1 MAGVVL
7 QNVMKQFGH
16 KIVLDDV
23 SLEIH
28 SGQTVG
34 LVGANGSGKT
44 TLFKLIAG
52 HEQPDLGTVTRTR
65 GLRVG
70 YLPQEPDLDS
80 TRTLRE
86 EVGRAFDEVL
96 ELERRMLELS
106 HEIAERHDDPNLP
119 RLLADYDRLE
129 GRFEA
134 LDGHTIDVRL
144 EEILGG
150 LGFTPA
156 ERELPVAA
164 LSGGQ
169 KCRAALGRLLLEDS
183 TLLLL
188 DEPTNHLDLEATR
201 FLERFLAGHHGGAV
215 IISHD
220 RYLLDRLASRIIEV
234 EARAVTVYPGNYSQ
248 YVQTKEVRRLTLER
262 QVAIDRAEID
272 KELDYIRRYG
282 AAKRVR
288 QARGRR
294 TRLERRLASGE
305 LITQGPQTQRTVNIR
320 FGEVAQGGNTILQC
334 DAASKRYG
342 DKVLFEDLTF
352 DVYRGHRLGI
362 TGPNG
367 TGKTTLLRMV
377 MGEVAADA
385 GRIRLFEN
393 LRVGYY
399 AQEHGSLDR
408 SGSVLDEVREAR
420 PDFSEQEARSY
431 LGRFLF
437 HGDDVFKRLANCSGG
452 EQSRVRLARLILSN
466 PQVLILDEPTN
477 HLDIPSREALE
488 SALDDYEGTIIVVS
502 HDRFFLDQV
511 VDRLLVLERGRHRMF
526 LGNYSQYA
534 RTVETEQAQA
544 EAARIA
550 AAAAVRGNEAKKKR
564 ARRTSNPY
572 DGLSIEQIEEL
583 LIGKERELA
592 DLMERF
598 ASDAIYRDP
607 TATRALQEQCEA
619 LKREIAAIDA
629 VWQERAEETG

>member
-1 MAGVVL
+1 MASVVL

-16 KIVLDDV
+16 KIVLDGV
-23 SLEIH
+23 SLEVR
-28 SGQTVG
+28 SGETVG

-52 HEQPDLGTVTRTR
+52 REQPDLGTVTRMR

-70 YLPQEPDLDS
+70 YLPQEPELDS
-80 TRTLRE
+80 ARTLRE

-96 ELERRMLELS
+96 DLERRMLELS
-106 HEIAERHDDPNLP
+106 HEIAARHDDPDLP

-129 GRFEA
+129 ARFHA
-134 LDGHTIDVRL
+134 LDGHGIDVRL

-169 KCRAALGRLLLEDS
+169 KCRAALGKLLLEDS

-201 FLERFLAGHHGGAV
+201 FLEKFLAGHHGGAV

-220 RYLLDRLASRIIEV
+220 RYLLDRLATRIIEV
-234 EARAVTVYPGNYSQ
+234 EARSVAVYPGNYSQ
-248 YVQTKEVRRLTLER
+248 YVQTKELRRLTLER
-262 QVAIDRAEID
+262 QVAMDRAEID
-272 KELDYIRRYG
+272 KELDYIRKYG

-305 LITQGPQTQRTVNIR
+305 LVTEGPRSQRTVNIR

-334 DAASKRYG
+334 EGAGKRYG
-342 DKVLFEDLTF
+342 DKVLFEDLSF

-367 TGKTTLLRMV
+367 TGKTTLLRMA
-377 MGEVAADA
+377 MGEVTGDG

-399 AQEHGSLDR
+399 AQEHANFDR
-408 SGSVLDEVREAR
+408 SGSVLDEIRAGR
-420 PDFSEQEARSY
+420 PDLSEQEARSY

-437 HGDDVFKRLANCSGG
+437 SGDDVFKRLADCSGG

-511 VDRLLVLERGRHRMF
+511 VDRLLVIERGGHRLF

-534 RTVETEQAQA
+534 RQVEAELAEA

-550 AAAAVRGNEAKKKR
+550 AAAAVRTHESKRKR
-564 ARRTSNPY
+564 AKRASNPY
-572 DGLSIEQIEEL
+572 DGLSVEQIEEL

-592 DLMERF
+592 GLMEQF
-598 ASDAIYRDP
+598 ASEAVYRDAA
-607 TATRALQEQCEA
+607 ATRALQEQCEA
-619 LKREIAAIDA
+619 LKAEIAAVDA
-629 VWQERAEETG
+629 AWHERAEEMG

>member
-1 MAGVVL
+1 MASVVL

-16 KIVLDDV
+16 KIVLDGV
-23 SLEIH
+23 SLEVR
-28 SGQTVG
+28 SGETVG

-52 HEQPDLGTVTRTR
+52 REQPDLGTVTRMR

-70 YLPQEPDLDS
+70 YLPQEPELDS
-80 TRTLRE
+80 ARTLRE

-96 ELERRMLELS
+96 DLERRMLELS
-106 HEIAERHDDPNLP
+106 HEIAARHDDPDLP

-129 GRFEA
+129 ARFHA
-134 LDGHTIDVRL
+134 LDGHGIDVRL

-169 KCRAALGRLLLEDS
+169 KCRAALGKLLLEDS

-201 FLERFLAGHHGGAV
+201 FLEKFLAGHHGGAV

-220 RYLLDRLASRIIEV
+220 RYLLDRLATRIIEV
-234 EARAVTVYPGNYSQ
+234 EARSVAVYPGNYSQ
-248 YVQTKEVRRLTLER
+248 YVQTKELRRLTLER
-262 QVAIDRAEID
+262 QVAMDRAEID
-272 KELDYIRRYG
+272 KELDYIRKYG

-305 LITQGPQTQRTVNIR
+305 LVTEGPRSQRTVNIR

-334 DAASKRYG
+334 EGAGKRYG
-342 DKVLFEDLTF
+342 DKVLFEDLSF

-367 TGKTTLLRMV
+367 TGKTTLLRMA
-377 MGEVAADA
+377 MGEVTGDG

-399 AQEHGSLDR
+399 AQEHANFDR
-408 SGSVLDEVREAR
+408 SGSVLDEIRAGR
-420 PDFSEQEARSY
+420 PDLSEQEARSY

-437 HGDDVFKRLANCSGG
+437 SGDDVFKRLADCSGG

-511 VDRLLVLERGRHRMF
+511 VDRLLVIERGGHRLF

-534 RTVETEQAQA
+534 RQVEAELAEA

-550 AAAAVRGNEAKKKR
+550 AAAAVRTHESKRKR
-564 ARRTSNPY
+564 AKRASNPY
-572 DGLSIEQIEEL
+572 DGLSMEQIEEL

-592 DLMERF
+592 GLMEQF
-598 ASDAIYRDP
+598 ASEAVYRDAA
-607 TATRALQEQCEA
+607 ATRALQEQCEA
-619 LKREIAAIDA
+619 LKAEIAAVDA
-629 VWQERAEETG
+629 AWHERAEEMG